1 MSTLRDEDDREF
13 RRMQREEARAAARGD
28 VPARPAAPTP
38 VPRGP
43 VPTAPVRSAPAAPT
57 RPAVVAPTPTPA
69 SATRA
74 PEPSVDTSGGA
85 AFRIVDELP
94 AEGSGRRIPEQRAQ
108 LIAFAKANPGKWIEY
123 RSTPADPIKTPSYF
137 ANNVRAGKCGFDPK
151 GSFEAVTRGK
161 CPYIRYVGTNRGEL
175 K

>member
-1 MSTLRDEDDREF
+1 MSSLQDADDREF
-13 RRMQREEARAAARGD
+13 RRMQREENRAAARGD
-28 VPARPAAPTP
+28 APARPATPTP
-38 VPRGP
+38 VPARP

-57 RPAVVAPTPTPA
+57 RPSAVAPTPTPA
-69 SATRA
+69 SPKFT
-74 PEPSVDTSGGA
+74 PEPSVDTSGGPP
-85 AFRIVDELP
+85 FRIVDELP

-108 LIAFAKANPGKWIEY
+108 LIAFAKANTGKWIEY
-123 RSTPADPIKTPSYF
+123 RSTPEDPIKTPSYF

-151 GSFEAVTRGK
+151 GSFEAVTSGK

>member
-13 RRMQREEARAAARGD
+13 RRMQREEAAQP
-28 VPARPAAPTP
+28 PAVMCPPGPPPPTP

-69 SATRA
+69 KRDARTRTVGRHLGRSRV
-74 PEPSVDTSGGA
+74 PHRRRTP
-85 AFRIVDELP
+85 R
-94 AEGSGRRIPEQRAQ
+94 EGSGRRIPEQRAQ

-151 GSFEAVTRGK
+151 GSFERSPAASARTSATSERTEVS
-161 CPYIRYVGTNRGEL
+161 
-175 K
+175 